1 MPVLNI
7 QNDSQIMMYV
17 MLCITMITLF
27 LLWQSN
33 RRQRQMLNLTT
44 KQIESLKQ
52 EIFIVNQGAIGVG
65 KKLLQMQFSKNK
77 PQSIHTKKTNSNN
90 KSFKDEVNRSHAV
103 FLKDELPSKK
113 IELAHQL
120 SEEGANNQKISQS
133 LGFSFAEVQLIQSM
147 HTQHT
152 LS

>member
-1 MPVLNI
+1 MSLLNVYST
-7 QNDSQIMMYV
+7 DQIVTYA
-17 MLCITMITLF
+17 LLF
-27 LLWQSN
+27 VTVIALLILWQSN
-33 RRQRQMLNLTT
+33 RRQKQLIQLTND
-44 KQIESLKQ
+44 QLEVLKQ

-65 KKLLQMQFSKNK
+65 KKLLKMQFQKAK
-77 PQSIHTKKTNSNN
+77 PKVEKTHQSPNFKKSYN
-90 KSFKDEVNRSHAV
+90 DQVNLSHAA

-147 HTQHT
+147 HNH
-152 LS
+152 

>member
-1 MPVLNI
+1 MPILNV
-7 QNDSQIMMYV
+7 QNDSQIIMYA
-17 MLCITMITLF
+17 MLCITLFTLF

-33 RRQRQMLNLTT
+33 RRQRQMLSSTT

-52 EIFIVNQGAIGVG
+52 EIFIVNQGAMGVG
-65 KKLLQMQFSKNK
+65 KRLLQMQFSKAK
-77 PQSIHTKKTNSNN
+77 ASSLKSKKNNSKN
-90 KSFKDEVNRSHAV
+90 KSFKEEVNRSHAV
-103 FLKDELPSKK
+103 FLNDELPSKK

-147 HTQHT
+147 HSQHT
-152 LS
+152 

>member
-1 MPVLNI
+1 MSLLNV
-7 QNDSQIMMYV
+7 QNDSQVMMYA
-17 MLCITMITLF
+17 MLCITVITLF

-33 RRQRQMLNLTT
+33 RRQRKMLNLTT

-52 EIFIVNQGAIGVG
+52 EIFIVNQGAMGVG
-65 KKLLQMQFSKNK
+65 KRLLQMQFSKTNPTNFK
-77 PQSIHTKKTNSNN
+77 PKKHSSQK
-90 KSFKDEVNRSHAV
+90 KSFKEEVNRSHAV
-103 FLKDELPSKK
+103 FLNDELPSKK

-147 HTQHT
+147 HTPQP

>member
-1 MPVLNI
+1 MPLFNI
-7 QNDSQIMMYV
+7 QNDSQIMMYI
-17 MLCITMITLF
+17 MFCITVITLF

-33 RRQRQMLNLTT
+33 RRQRKMLSLTT
-44 KQIESLKQ
+44 KQIENLKH
-52 EIFIVNQGAIGVG
+52 EIFIVNQGAMGVG
-65 KKLLQMQFSKNK
+65 KRLLQMQFNKVK
-77 PQSIHTKKTNSNN
+77 PQPLTTKKNTAHN
-90 KSFKDEVNRSHAV
+90 KSFKEEINRSHAV
-103 FLKDELPSKK
+103 FLNDELPSKK

-147 HTQHT
+147 HNQQS